1 MPVSARSDMPNPRG
15 APPPSGPDRSVHGLA
30 ALDRLLVRVGVVR
43 GTAVLTGIAVTASLA
58 LTMATEY
65 LLYGAI
71 DPSDLPVAAV
81 VATLVSAPICA
92 YAQALIAK
100 IRASRRAL
108 KQLSEQLVL
117 ALHRAEDANQAKS
130 QFLAN
135 MSHELR
141 TPLNAII
148 GFSDMMRAQLLGPIG
163 NARYLEYA
171 RDIHTSGA
179 HLLQII
185 NDILDL
191 ARIEAGE
198 AAPQDM
204 VECDM
209 GTIIDGTLRM
219 IRPIADKQGVEI
231 HREAGCDA
239 PRLTAAERMVRQVLI
254 NILSNAIKFTRT
266 GGRIVLR
273 QSMDRDGG
281 YTLAVSDSGVGM
293 SAAEIV
299 VALTPFGQNDNQI
312 ADETKGTGLGLPL
325 AKAMME
331 MHGGTLLIDSAP
343 GRGTTVALI
352 FPASRVVRPCTS
364 QSA

>member
-1 MPVSARSDMPNPRG
+1 MPVSAGSDMPDPPTG
-15 APPPSGPDRSVHGLA
+15 ADRSVRGLA
-30 ALDRLLVRVGVVR
+30 ALDRLLLRVGIVR

-65 LLYGAI
+65 LLYGAPR
-71 DPSDLPVAAV
+71 PSDLPVAAL

-92 YAQALIAK
+92 YAQMLIRK

-148 GFSDMMRAQLLGPIG
+148 GFSDMMRGQLLGPIG
-163 NARYLEYA
+163 NTRYLEYV

-179 HLLQII
+179 LLLQII

-191 ARIEAGE
+191 AQIEAGE

-209 GTIIDGTLRM
+209 QTIIDGTLRM
-219 IRPIADKQGVEI
+219 LQPIADKQQVAI
-231 HREAGCDA
+231 HREPGCDA
-239 PRLTAAERMVRQVLI
+239 PSLMAVERMVRQILI

-266 GGRIVLR
+266 GGRVVLR
-273 QSMDRDGG
+273 QSLGHAGD
-281 YTLAVSDSGVGM
+281 YTLAVTDTGVGM

-312 ADETKGTGLGLPL
+312 ADEIKGTGLGLPL

-331 MHGGTLLIDSAP
+331 MHGGVLRIDSAP
-343 GRGTTVALI
+343 GRGTTVALT
-352 FPASRVVRPCTS
+352 FPAGRVVRPCTTL
-364 QSA
+364 SA

>member
-1 MPVSARSDMPNPRG
+1 MSDQQALLSSND
-15 APPPSGPDRSVHGLA
+15 PDRPARGLA

-43 GTAVLTGIAVTASLA
+43 ATAVLTGIALTASLA
-58 LTMATEY
+58 LTTLTEL
-65 LLYGAI
+65 LLYGTVT
-71 DPSDLPVAAV
+71 PRDLAVAAIV
-81 VATLVSAPICA
+81 TTLVSAPICA
-92 YAQALIAK
+92 YAQSLIGK
-100 IRASRRAL
+100 LRASRRAL

-117 ALHRAEDANQAKS
+117 AVHRAEDANQAKS

-148 GFSDMMRAQLLGPIG
+148 GFSDMMRTQLLGPIG

-171 RDIHTSGA
+171 RDIHTSGS

-204 VECDM
+204 VDCDM
-209 GTIIDGTLRM
+209 AEIIDGTLRM
-219 IRPIADKQGVEI
+219 LRPIADKQRVTIE
-231 HREAGCDA
+231 RAAGCDT
-239 PRLTAAERMVRQVLI
+239 PRLTAADRMVRQVLI
-254 NILSNAIKFTRT
+254 NVLSNAIKFTPS
-266 GGRIVLR
+266 GGRIAIR
-273 QSMDRDGG
+273 DRMSGTGD
-281 YTLAVSDSGVGM
+281 YIVAITDSGVGM
-293 SAAEIV
+293 SATEIV

-312 ADETKGTGLGLPL
+312 GEETKGTGLGLPL

-331 MHGGTLLIDSAP
+331 MHGGALRIDSAP
-343 GRGTTVALI
+343 GRGTTVELR
-352 FPASRVVRPCTS
+352 FPASCIVRDGATR
-364 QSA
+364 SA